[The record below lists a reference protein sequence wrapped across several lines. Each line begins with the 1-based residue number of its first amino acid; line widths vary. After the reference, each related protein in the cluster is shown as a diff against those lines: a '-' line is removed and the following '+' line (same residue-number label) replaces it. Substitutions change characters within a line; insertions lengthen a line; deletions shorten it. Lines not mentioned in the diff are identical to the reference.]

1 MSKYYVCCAPSLK
14 LPVQTLIKSPQ
25 QDRHVSTSAMDSRND
40 IHILPEKWGVVPQPN
55 WAPIQFWGKGWF
67 P

>member
-40 IHILPEKWGVVPQPN
+40 IHILPEKMGC
-55 WAPIQFWGKGWF
+55 GTST
-67 P
+67 